1 MTLEEQRRRD
11 AETAAAALPQMVA
24 ELRAG
29 TELIDIGRR
38 VAERHEIEET
48 KAFKWVQIVAE
59 SFERQRRRIAIL
71 GSVLLWLGVTVA
83 VTGLV
88 LSVAGVAVPSIVPG
102 LLPGYLVLLILGAL
116 LAGAGLWL
124 GLRAPRL
131 AVVTEQTLTG

>member
-1 MTLEEQRRRD
+1 MTLEEQRRRE
-11 AETAAAALPQMVA
+11 AEAAAAALPEMVA

-38 VAERHEIEET
+38 VAARHEIEET

-71 GSVLLWLGVTVA
+71 GSVLLWVGVTVA
-83 VTGLV
+83 IAGLV
-88 LSVAGVAVPSIVPG
+88 LAISGVSVPSIVPG
-102 LLPGYLVLLILGAL
+102 LLSGYLVLIFLGAL

-131 AVVTEQTLTG
+131 AVVTEETLTG